1 VAAAAYLLGAVV
13 DNPVAG
19 VALPSGLIGA
29 LTVGAVV
36 VRRLVHSRRTPQP
49 KASSRRP
56 SGGRRGRWR
65 SEDGG
70 VRFGWIVAGCIGLSF
85 LLRAPYLGTPLGVD
99 EGGLAYVAQNW
110 SQHGDFL
117 YGPYWLDRPP
127 LLVLLFRLAA
137 VGGDLGVRLLG
148 ALAAGGLVLAVA
160 CLTRTLA
167 GERAGRIGALLAA
180 VLTGSVAIYAVY
192 TPAELL
198 AAVPATGSVLCL
210 LCGLRDGDARWLIGA
225 GMLAV
230 GAALVK
236 QSFLDAGVAG
246 AVFLAIAALRRDET
260 GFRLSWPAAY
270 LAGAALPLIGLEL
283 WELVADVGDGR
294 VSYALLGFR
303 LDAVRT
309 LAGSD
314 IGLASRFTHLLLPTL
329 GSGLALALVAAA
341 VGVRRLRRQPVV
353 AVTLGAWLASAAAG
367 VLAGGSYWSHYLI
380 QLVPGCSVAA
390 AVLLA
395 QLQPRVRTFALS
407 AAAVSACAVAL
418 GGVAYLMQQTPHAH
432 VARAVAGRRQ
442 VAARPGWCRR
452 SHPQG
457 ALPPCGHRL
466 RAPDLSTHRPR
477 RSARAA
483 AL

>member
-1 VAAAAYLLGAVV
+1 M
-13 DNPVAG
+13 
-19 VALPSGLIGA
+19 
-29 LTVGAVV
+29 
-36 VRRLVHSRRTPQP
+36 
-49 KASSRRP
+49 
-56 SGGRRGRWR
+56 
-65 SEDGG
+65 
-70 VRFGWIVAGCIGLSF
+70 
-85 LLRAPYLGTPLGVD
+85 
-99 EGGLAYVAQNW
+99 
-110 SQHGDFL
+110 
-117 YGPYWLDRPP
+117 
-127 LLVLLFRLAA
+127 
-137 VGGDLGVRLLG
+137 
-148 ALAAGGLVLAVA
+148 A

-167 GERAGRIGALLAA
+167 GEQAGRIGALLAA
-180 VLTGSVAIYAVY
+180 VLTGSVALYAVY

-198 AAVPATGSVLCL
+198 AAVPVTVSVLCL

-246 AVFLAIAALRRDET
+246 TVFLAIAAFRRNET

-294 VSYALLGFR
+294 VSYALLDFR

-329 GSGLALALVAAA
+329 GSGLALALVTAA

-353 AVTLGAWLASAAAG
+353 AVW

-380 QLVPGCSVAA
+380 QLVPWCSVAA

-407 AAAVSACAVAL
+407 AAAVSACAIAL
-418 GGVAYLMQQTPHAH
+418 GGVAYLMQQTPHDQERDVAAF
-432 VARAVAGRRQ
+432 VRANARA
-442 VAARPGWCRR
+442 RPV
-452 SHPQG
+452 
-457 ALPPCGHRL
+457 
-466 RAPDLSTHRPR
+466 
-477 RSARAA
+477 
-483 AL
+483 